1 MKTANF
7 KEKAGKTV
15 FTIAAMICV
24 IAVIAIF
31 GFMLVKSLPA
41 FRKIGFFNFVFGD
54 NWSPDRLDK
63 YDDASLSGTY
73 GVFKMII
80 GTLAATVGALVIGG
94 TLGYFTAVFIA
105 FYCPERLKKIFSST
119 VNLLAGIPSVVYGFF
134 GIMFLLPLLANFAPN
149 NGSGLLATSLILG
162 IMIMPTVVSLSK
174 TSLEAVPRAYYEGA
188 LALGSTHSQAVFGTV
203 TKAAKSGVTASL
215 VLGIGRALG
224 ETMAVVMVAGNS
236 VAYPD
241 SLFNSFRVLT
251 ANIVMEMGYA
261 GEVQQGA
268 LVATGVILLV
278 FVLIVNLIFG
288 AISKKT
294 IKSAVNKTGLFS
306 RIFKKDDE
314 KSGVKNSVASGVA
327 SKITSGVASKITSGV
342 ATDEKGGEKNDAK
355 NGVTKRNIVF
365 EKIGDFFSSLKYKM
379 KPASVGAGVSVGA
392 GIFAGITLLLIIGFV
407 LVKGAPTLFT
417 NPHLLFGKYEFN
429 SEKITILPS
438 IVTTLM
444 TVALSLLVAVPIGI
458 CTAIFLNE
466 YAKKN
471 NVFIK
476 IIRGAIDL
484 LNGVPSIV
492 YGLFGMI
499 TFVALIKGRSTIMAG
514 SLTVGI
520 MLLPTIVR
528 STEESLKSVQD
539 SLREG
544 SFALGAGKMRTIFK
558 IVLPSALPGILSAI
572 ILSMGRVISESAPF
586 IYTMGSVI
594 SAMPTGYF
602 DSNATLAVA
611 LYRLSGEGWYVN
623 EAYATAV
630 VLIVL
635 VLALNF
641 LAELIAGKLNKKLQG
656 EK

>member
-1 MKTANF
+1 MF
-7 KEKAGKTV
+7 TV
-15 FTIAAMICV
+15 AAVICV
-24 IAVIAIF
+24 IAVAAIF
-31 GFMLVKSLPA
+31 VFMLIKSIPA
-41 FRKIGFFNFVFGD
+41 LNKIGLFDFIFGD

-63 YDDASLSGTY
+63 YDNATLSGSY
-73 GVFKMII
+73 GILKMIV
-80 GTLAATVGALVIGG
+80 GTLAATVGALLIGG

-105 FYCPERLKKIFSST
+105 FYCPKKLKKIFSSMI
-119 VNLLAGIPSVVYGFF
+119 NLLAGIPSVVYGFF
-134 GIMFLLPLLANFAPN
+134 GIVFLLPLLANFAPN

-174 TSLEAVPRAYYEGA
+174 TSLEAVPRSYYEGA
-188 LALGSTHSQAVFGTV
+188 LALGSTHSEAVFGTV

-278 FVLIVNLIFG
+278 FVLIVNLVFG
-288 AISKKT
+288 AISKKA
-294 IKSAVNKTGLFS
+294 IKGAVEGKGLFS
-306 RIFKKDDE
+306 KIFKRNEKTKPTTFWTKCKD
-314 KSGVKNSVASGVA
+314 KIAGFRYKIKTANIGAGAS
-327 SKITSGVASKITSGV
+327 I
-342 ATDEKGGEKNDAK
+342 
-355 NGVTKRNIVF
+355 
-365 EKIGDFFSSLKYKM
+365 
-379 KPASVGAGVSVGA
+379 GAGV
-392 GIFAGITLLLIIGFV
+392 FAGTVLLLVIGFIFI
-407 LVKGAPTLFT
+407 KGFPTLISS
-417 NPHLLFGKYEFN
+417 PHLLFGKYEFD

-438 IVTTLM
+438 IITTLM
-444 TVALSLLVAVPIGI
+444 TVALSLLISVPIGL

-471 NVFIK
+471 NFFIK

-499 TFVALIKGRSTIMAG
+499 TFVALIGGTSSILAGTLTI
-514 SLTVGI
+514 SI

-544 SFALGAGKMRTIFK
+544 SLALGAGKMRTIFK
-558 IVLPSALPGILSAI
+558 IVLPSALPGIMSAI
-572 ILSMGRVISESAPF
+572 ILSMGRVIAESAPF

-594 SAMPTGYF
+594 SATPTSYL

-611 LYRLSGEGWYVN
+611 LYRLSGEGWDVN

-630 VLIVL
+630 VLIIL
-635 VLALNF
+635 VLGLNL
-641 LAELIAGKLNKKLQG
+641 LAEFIAGKLNKKLQG
-656 EK
+656 DK

>member
-1 MKTANF
+1 MNKTQF
-7 KEKAGKTV
+7 KEITGQTIFTV
-15 FTIAAMICV
+15 AAIICV
-24 IAVIAIF
+24 IAVAAIF
-31 GFMLVKSLPA
+31 VFMLIKSIPA
-41 FRKIGFFNFVFGD
+41 FNKIGLFDFIFGET
-54 NWSPDRLDK
+54 WSPDRLDT
-63 YDDASLSGTY
+63 YGASDLSGTY
-73 GVFKMII
+73 GIFKMIV
-80 GTLAATVGALVIGG
+80 GTLAATVGALLIGG

-105 FYCPERLKKIFSST
+105 FYCPKKLKKIFSSM

-134 GIMFLLPLLANFAPN
+134 GIVFLLPLLANFAPN

-174 TSLEAVPRAYYEGA
+174 TSLEAVPRSYYEGA
-188 LALGSTHSQAVFGTV
+188 LALGATHSEAVFGTV

-236 VAYPD
+236 VAYPET
-241 SLFNSFRVLT
+241 LFNSFRVLT

-288 AISKKT
+288 AISKKSV
-294 IKSAVNKTGLFS
+294 KGAVEGKCLFS
-306 RIFKKDDE
+306 KIFKKNE
-314 KSGVKNSVASGVA
+314 ATKKNTFWT
-327 SKITSGVASKITSGV
+327 KIADG
-342 ATDEKGGEKNDAK
+342 
-355 NGVTKRNIVF
+355 
-365 EKIGDFFSSLKYKM
+365 FSTFKYKI
-379 KPASVGAGVSVGA
+379 KTANIGAGAAITA
-392 GIFAGITLLLIIGFV
+392 GVLAGTVLLLVIGFIF
-407 LVKGAPTLFT
+407 VKGAPHLFT
-417 NPHLLFGKYEFN
+417 NPHLLFGKYDFD

-438 IVTTLM
+438 IITTLM
-444 TVALSLLVAVPIGI
+444 TVALSLLISVPIGL

-471 NVFIK
+471 NFFIK

-499 TFVALIKGRSTIMAG
+499 TFVALIGGTSSILAGTLTI
-514 SLTVGI
+514 SI

-544 SFALGAGKMRTIFK
+544 SLALGAGKMRTIFK
-558 IVLPSALPGILSAI
+558 IVLPSALPGIMSAI
-572 ILSMGRVISESAPF
+572 ILSMGRVIAESAPF

-594 SAMPTGYF
+594 SATPTGYL

-630 VLIVL
+630 VLIIL
-635 VLALNF
+635 VLGLNL
-641 LAELIAGKLNKKLQG
+641 LAELIAGRLNMKLQG
-656 EK
+656 DK

>member
-134 GIMFLLPLLANFAPN
+134 GITFLLPLLANFAPN

-203 TKAAKSGVTASL
+203 TKAAESGVTASL

-327 SKITSGVASKITSGV
+327 SKITSGVA
-342 ATDEKGGEKNDAK
+342 TDEKGGEKNDAK
-355 NGVTKRNIVF
+355 NGVTKRNIFF

-379 KPASVGAGVSVGA
+379 KTASVGAGVSVGA

-407 LVKGAPTLFT
+407 LVKGAPTLFS

-444 TVALSLLVAVPIGI
+444 TLALSLLVAVPIGI
-458 CTAIFLNE
+458 CTAISLNE

-594 SAMPTGYF
+594 SAMPAGYF

-656 EK
+656 KK